1 MARVSFRYLD
11 RSQVRSLMPSPEN
24 IQRLI
29 EAGLVA
35 HGSREVVLPPKA
47 HIELDDRY
55 NGHFNILVGWAG
67 PNDTAGVKVIGDFV
81 DNYNYGLPS
90 EVAMLTLYDPHTG
103 VPLGLMDA
111 TDITTERTGAVT
123 AIGAKYLTPKNPKI
137 IGHVGARG
145 TAFANI
151 AKLARQFDIA
161 EVRITSK
168 REETREALAKRVIED
183 CGIRAVAVRTAEA
196 ACHGADI
203 VVEAT
208 RLEAPEIL
216 IRDEWLQPNCLLVTY
231 GWKMAV
237 DPATV
242 RSASKVVVD
251 DWEQCCRG
259 GQLHSMIVSGELTRE
274 TIHAEIGEIAGGT
287 KSGRES
293 SDGRIVF
300 WHRGFAISDIML
312 GADILKSAE
321 TKNVGTSLLLF
332 DQADE

>member
-1 MARVSFRYLD
+1 
-11 RSQVRSLMPSPEN
+11 MPGPEKT
-24 IQRLI
+24 QELI

-35 HGSREVVLPPKA
+35 HGRREVVLPPKA
-47 HIELDDRY
+47 HIQVDDRY

-81 DNYNYGLPS
+81 DNYNHGLPS
-90 EVAMLTLYDPHTG
+90 EVAMLTLYDPRTG
-103 VPLGLMDA
+103 IPRGLMDA
-111 TDITTERTGAVT
+111 TDVTTERTGAVT
-123 AIGAKYLTPKNPKI
+123 AIGAKYLAPKNSKI

-151 AKLARQFDIA
+151 VKLAMQFEIA

-168 REETREALAKRVIED
+168 REETREALAKRVED
-183 CGIRAVAVRTAEA
+183 CGIRAVAVDTAEE
-196 ACHGADI
+196 ACGGADI

-216 IRDEWLQPNCLLVTY
+216 IRDQWLRPNCLLVTY

-242 RSASKVVVD
+242 RSASKIVVD
-251 DWEQCCRG
+251 DWEQCCLG
-259 GQLHSMIVSGELTRE
+259 GQLHPMIVSGELTKGM
-274 TIHAEIGEIAGGT
+274 IHAEIGEIAGGA
-287 KSGRES
+287 KSGRED

-312 GADILKSAE
+312 GAEILKSAE
-321 TKNVGTSLLLF
+321 VKNIGTPLVLF

>member
-11 RSQVRSLMPSPEN
+11 RSQVRSLMPSPEKT
-24 IQRLI
+24 QQLI

-35 HGSREVVLPPKA
+35 HGRREVVLPPKA
-47 HIELDDRY
+47 HIQLDDRY

-81 DNYNYGLPS
+81 DNYNHGLPS

-103 VPLGLMDA
+103 IPRGLMDA
-111 TDITTERTGAVT
+111 TDLTTERTGAVT
-123 AIGAKYLTPKNPKI
+123 AIGAKYLAPKNSKI

-151 AKLARQFDIA
+151 AKLARQFEIA

-168 REETREALAKRVIED
+168 REETREALARRVED
-183 CGIRAVAVRTAEA
+183 CGIRAVAVDTAEE
-196 ACHGADI
+196 ACQGADI

-216 IRDEWLQPNCLLVTY
+216 IRDQWLQPNCLLVTY

-251 DWEQCCRG
+251 DWEQCCLG
-259 GQLHSMIVSGELTRE
+259 GQLHPMIVSGELTKA
-274 TIHAEIGEIAGGT
+274 TIHGEIGEIAGGA
-287 KSGRES
+287 KSGRED

-312 GADILKSAE
+312 GAEILQSAE
-321 TKNVGTSLLLF
+321 VKNIGTPLVLF